1 MHTIN
6 IYNNQKAV
14 PVRINK
20 LQLKSALKYILRQE
34 RQPGGA
40 FNFVFVDDREI
51 RRINRQYLG
60 RNNVT
65 DVIAFS
71 LPDRKGMPTDNIRGE
86 VVVSVE
92 EALRQSARRG
102 IPLNKEIAL
111 YCIHG
116 LLHLVGYDDLT
127 KIKRLKMERKQ
138 SDYLEMVKL

>member
-1 MHTIN
+1 MRQIN

-14 PVRINK
+14 PVRISRAR
-20 LQLKSALKYILRQE
+20 LKSVLEYILRQE
-34 RQPGGA
+34 RQPGGV
-40 FNFVFVDDREI
+40 FNFVFADNREI

-65 DVIAFS
+65 DVIAFP

-86 VVVSVE
+86 VVISVE
-92 EALRQSARRG
+92 EALRQSRKRNIA
-102 IPLNKEIAL
+102 LNKEIAL

-127 KIKRLKMERKQ
+127 KSKRIKMEQKQ
-138 SDYLEMVKL
+138 LDYLFRL